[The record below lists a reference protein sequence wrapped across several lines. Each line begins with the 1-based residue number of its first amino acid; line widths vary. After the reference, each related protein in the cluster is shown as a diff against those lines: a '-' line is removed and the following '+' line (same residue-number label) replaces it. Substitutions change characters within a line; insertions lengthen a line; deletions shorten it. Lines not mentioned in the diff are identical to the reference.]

1 MSDKFT
7 NPYLQ
12 LLPMPVQSF
21 SPSRSLP
28 ALSPQAQPGTRL
40 SSRRSKFPH
49 SQLAQPTEPKLL
61 PKPAWE
67 LSTTDWSTSVWPS
80 WTSPRPSSGHNNM
93 RVQTPD
99 QSALVAGLRCRVTQ
113 LQEQLATLT
122 EGVRTERQGR
132 LRAERLHA
140 LQRTVEKQRVELL
153 GASET
158 NEIFD
163 EEVCAAKCAADSHP
177 EGTPLSPPLTPSHP
191 PPAPPSWVVL
201 EGMRG

>member
-1 MSDKFT
+1 
-7 NPYLQ
+7 
-12 LLPMPVQSF
+12 
-21 SPSRSLP
+21 
-28 ALSPQAQPGTRL
+28 
-40 SSRRSKFPH
+40 
-49 SQLAQPTEPKLL
+49 
-61 PKPAWE
+61 
-67 LSTTDWSTSVWPS
+67 
-80 WTSPRPSSGHNNM
+80 M

-158 NEIFD
+158 NETVD
-163 EEVCAAKCAADSHP
+163 EEACAATCATGSLP
-177 EGTPLSPPLTPSHP
+177 KGTPFPLLTPSHP
-191 PPAPPSWVVL
+191 
-201 EGMRG
+201 EGRPRPL

>member
-1 MSDKFT
+1 
-7 NPYLQ
+7 
-12 LLPMPVQSF
+12 
-21 SPSRSLP
+21 
-28 ALSPQAQPGTRL
+28 
-40 SSRRSKFPH
+40 
-49 SQLAQPTEPKLL
+49 
-61 PKPAWE
+61 
-67 LSTTDWSTSVWPS
+67 
-80 WTSPRPSSGHNNM
+80 M

-158 NEIFD
+158 NETFD
-163 EEVCAAKCAADSHP
+163 EEVCAAKCATGSLP
-177 EGTPLSPPLTPSHP
+177 KGTPFTPLLTPSHP
-191 PPAPPSWVVL
+191 
-201 EGMRG
+201 EGRPRPL

>member
-1 MSDKFT
+1 M
-7 NPYLQ
+7 
-12 LLPMPVQSF
+12 
-21 SPSRSLP
+21 
-28 ALSPQAQPGTRL
+28 
-40 SSRRSKFPH
+40 
-49 SQLAQPTEPKLL
+49 
-61 PKPAWE
+61 
-67 LSTTDWSTSVWPS
+67 
-80 WTSPRPSSGHNNM
+80 
-93 RVQTPD
+93 QTPD

-158 NEIFD
+158 NETFD

-177 EGTPLSPPLTPSHP
+177 DTIPKGPPYHPPSPPPIPKVAGSRSSLRQTF
-191 PPAPPSWVVL
+191 
-201 EGMRG
+201 